1 MLDQK
6 IIDVLNHR
14 ISREEFS
21 SRLYKYMGLWLRTK
35 GYGNL
40 STLYMAYSKEELEHA
55 NWAVEYLTNY
65 NITPTLKDLVS
76 PVMDFSS
83 CMQILEET
91 LAHELQITRECE
103 KLHDLGVQ
111 LKKPSLQKLALK
123 YCKEQDEEI
132 SKALDLLDHA
142 KLTDDML
149 VFDHYVE
156 KYL

>member
-21 SRLYKYMGLWLRTK
+21 S
-35 GYGNL
+35 
-40 STLYMAYSKEELEHA
+40 
-55 NWAVEYLTNY
+55 
-65 NITPTLKDLVS
+65 
-76 PVMDFSS
+76 
-83 CMQILEET
+83 CMEILEET
-91 LAHELQITRECE
+91 LKHELQITRECE

-111 LKKPSLQKLALK
+111 LKKPSLQELALRF
-123 YCKEQDEEI
+123 CKEQDEEI